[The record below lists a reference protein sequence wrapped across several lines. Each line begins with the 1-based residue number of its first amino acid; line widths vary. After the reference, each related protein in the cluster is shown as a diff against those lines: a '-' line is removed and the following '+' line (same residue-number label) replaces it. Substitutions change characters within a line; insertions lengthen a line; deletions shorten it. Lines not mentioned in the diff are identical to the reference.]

1 MNLRSF
7 HFFLILLSAILAIV
21 LGGWLLHVYGRERDV
36 MAAVGAVASFVVAVG
51 LILYDRWFLQK
62 TRAFK

>member
-1 MNLRSF
+1 LNLRSF

-21 LGGWLLHVYGRERDV
+21 LGGWLLRVYGRERDV

-51 LILYDRWFLQK
+51 LILYDRWFLHK